1 MFTLIWGG
9 LILTLWE
16 TGYMALWRMDF
27 RIRDSFFH
35 WRGPQPRSRDIIV
48 LTDDGQD
55 NFSDDRYNRFPR
67 PRDLYATAIAKLV
80 DAGAKVVA
88 IDVLFE
94 RQGDYPAE
102 DKSLSDAI
110 SRYANHLV
118 LGFQVLE
125 EGGLIHHGLSPL
137 IQTNA
142 YLVSGSVNLEQD
154 EDIDHRVRRI
164 SFGGEDM
171 VGRYMSFAALTAKK
185 YLAGARV
192 KFPQGDV
199 YINYPDSPWPK
210 GAEFDLWKLFEKRAW
225 DGELKSGSV
234 FSNKIVL
241 IGSTSAALHD
251 AHVTPVG
258 LMAGVE
264 LQADRIATILTNSY
278 LVDSPRWVTWFAVV
292 AAALMTGLLLLTTG
306 HPAGK
311 LFMVVA
317 ICVLYYLLGME
328 VFIHHRA
335 FLAVA
340 PVICT
345 VAGSGIIEIS
355 AELTTE
361 RWERRRLRQKLS
373 VYVSEPVAA
382 EILRRGDQY
391 QQGLMGEKRDAAV
404 LFSDIRNFTTIS
416 ERSDPAD
423 LVRRLNEYFSHM
435 VAIIK
440 ANNGTVSK
448 FIGDGIMALY
458 GVPLSFGSQQD
469 VRNAINSALQM
480 TEKVKE
486 LQHIWEGSDFQ
497 LRIGVAISY
506 GSVIAGDI
514 GSADRMEYTV
524 MGDVVNVSSRVESL
538 NKDLHTE
545 ILITDTAFQQI
556 ASEVDVDDKG
566 ERVVKGRERPVRVYE
581 VKGWK
586 EALPGGSSKPA

>member
-1 MFTLIWGG
+1 MFTLLWGAVVLG
-9 LILTLWE
+9 LWE
-16 TGYMALWRMDF
+16 TGFTALWRMDF

-35 WRGPQPRSRDIIV
+35 WRGPQPRSRDIVV

-94 RQGDYPAE
+94 RPGDYPAE
-102 DKSLSDAI
+102 DKNLSDAI
-110 SRYANHLV
+110 ARYADHLV
-118 LGFQVLE
+118 LGFQVVE
-125 EGGLIHHGLSPL
+125 EGGSIRHAVSPL
-137 IQTNA
+137 IQTNE
-142 YLVSGSVNLEQD
+142 YIVSGSVNLEQD
-154 EDIDHRVRRI
+154 EDINHRVRRI
-164 SFGGEDM
+164 SFGGED
-171 VGRYMSFAALTAKK
+171 VIGRYASFAALAAEK
-185 YLAGARV
+185 YLGV
-192 KFPQGDV
+192 PVVFPRGDV
-199 YINYPDSPWPK
+199 YINFPDGPWPK
-210 GAEFDLWKLFEKRAW
+210 GTEFDLWKLFEKRAW
-225 DGELKSGSV
+225 DGELQGGSV

-251 AHVTPVG
+251 FHVTPVG
-258 LMAGVE
+258 LMPGVE

-278 LVDSPRWVTWFAVV
+278 LVDTPGWVTWVAVV
-292 AAALMTGLLLLTTG
+292 AAALMTGLLLLTAG
-306 HPAGK
+306 NPAGK
-311 LFMVVA
+311 LLLVAA
-317 ICVLYYLLGME
+317 ICAIYYLLGVE
-328 VFIHHRA
+328 AFIHRGV

-391 QQGLMGEKRDAAV
+391 QHGLMGEKRDAAV

-423 LVRRLNEYFSHM
+423 LVKRLNEYFSHM
-435 VAIIK
+435 VGIIK
-440 ANNGTVSK
+440 TNNGAVSK

-458 GVPLSFGSQQD
+458 GVPLSFGPQQD
-469 VRNAINSALQM
+469 VRNAVNSALQM
-480 TEKVKE
+480 TAKVQE
-486 LQHIWEGSDFQ
+486 LQHLLEGSGLT

-556 ASEVDVDDKG
+556 ANEVDAIDKG
-566 ERVVKGRERPVRVYE
+566 EHLVKGRERAVRVYE

-586 EALPGGSSKPA
+586 TSRPASPSTSG